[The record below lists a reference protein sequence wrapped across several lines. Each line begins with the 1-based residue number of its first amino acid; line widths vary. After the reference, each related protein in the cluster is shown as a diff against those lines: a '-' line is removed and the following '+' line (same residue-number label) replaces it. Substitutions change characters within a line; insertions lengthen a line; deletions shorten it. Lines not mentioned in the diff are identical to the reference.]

1 MSKEVDK
8 VERGIDTNPR
18 HQKEVRF
25 KMVSM
30 LGLTESRIPL
40 KLVLGYVRIIALSI
54 SSHEQTQ

>member
-1 MSKEVDK
+1 M
-8 VERGIDTNPR
+8 ERGIDTNPR